1 MDEKNLVKEF
11 LNRKLLGVIA
21 TVDENGKPEAALINY
36 ALTDN
41 YELIFETLKSTR
53 KYKNLMVNNTIAFVV
68 GDSEEIEVQY
78 EGEAREISEAE
89 GNFKQVYFLKNPDAK
104 RWEET
109 DGKAFF
115 VVSPVWIR
123 YLNYTREPRQILEFS
138 TKQVIGEQN

>member
-11 LNRKLLGVIA
+11 LNRKMLGVIA
-21 TVDENGKPEAALINY
+21 TVNEIGKPEAALINY

-53 KYKNLMVNNTIAFVV
+53 KYKNIMVNNKIAFVV

-78 EGEAREISEAE
+78 EGEAREINENEE
-89 GNFKQVYFLKNPDAK
+89 GIKQIYFLKNPDAK

-109 DGKAFF
+109 NDKAFF

-123 YLNYTREPRQILEFS
+123 YLNYTREPRQVLEFS
-138 TKQVIGEQN
+138 TKQVTGEN